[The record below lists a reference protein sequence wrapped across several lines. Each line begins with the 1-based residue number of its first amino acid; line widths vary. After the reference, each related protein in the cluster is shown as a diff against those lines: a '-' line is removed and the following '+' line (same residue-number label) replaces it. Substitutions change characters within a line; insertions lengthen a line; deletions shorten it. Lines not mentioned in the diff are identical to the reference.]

1 MLGILGTEG
10 KKLGFGILGVK
21 RFKYNGMG
29 GSMRTYK
36 DLMIWQKAMS
46 FVTEIY
52 TTTKTFPRDEHW
64 GLVSQIRRSSVS
76 IPCNIAEGYGRNS
89 TKDYTRFLRITM
101 GSIYEIQT
109 QLEISKNLEYLHN
122 NTFENLYELS
132 REIERM
138 LSSLI
143 KKIREE

>member
-1 MLGILGTEG
+1 M
-10 KKLGFGILGVK
+10 K
-21 RFKYNGMG
+21 
-29 GSMRTYK
+29 TYK
-36 DLMIWQKAMS
+36 DLLIWQKAMN

-52 TTTKTFPRDEHW
+52 YSTKPFPRDEQW
-64 GLVSQIRRSSVS
+64 GLVSQIRRCAVS
-76 IPCNIAEGYGRNS
+76 IPSNIAEGYGRKS
-89 TKDYTRFLRITM
+89 TKDYIRFLRITM

-122 NTFENLYELS
+122 KTFENLYELS

-143 KKIREE
+143 SKIKKE